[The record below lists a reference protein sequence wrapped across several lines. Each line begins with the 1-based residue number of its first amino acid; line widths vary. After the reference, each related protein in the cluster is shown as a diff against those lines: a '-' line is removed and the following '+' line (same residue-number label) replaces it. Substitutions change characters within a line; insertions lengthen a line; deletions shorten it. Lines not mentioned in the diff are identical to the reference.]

1 MKRNGRVWC
10 AENHSVAVDHEKS
23 GFNAKTIGLT
33 VSAHCAHQGSRIS
46 CVPTASQ
53 SGLGNRV
60 SASHSLIQYVNYLKA
75 CDNVYS
81 KADEC
86 FQ

>member
-10 AENHSVAVDHEKS
+10 AENHSVAVCHEKS
-23 GFNAKTIGLT
+23 GFNAENARIGLT
-33 VSAHCAHQGSRIS
+33 MCAQQGSSIS
-46 CVPTASQ
+46 CVPTTSQ
-53 SGLGNRV
+53 SDNRV
-60 SASHSLIQYVNYLKA
+60 STSHSLIQYVNDFKA
-75 CDNVYS
+75 YDDANS